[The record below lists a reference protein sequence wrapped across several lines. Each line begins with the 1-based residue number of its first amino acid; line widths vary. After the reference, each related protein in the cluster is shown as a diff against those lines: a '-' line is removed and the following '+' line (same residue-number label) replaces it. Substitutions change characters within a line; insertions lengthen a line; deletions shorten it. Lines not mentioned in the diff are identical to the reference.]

1 MAQTPKLQVTELDFD
16 DIKNNLKTYM
26 KNQTEFSDYNF
37 EGSGLSHLIDLLAYN
52 THYLAMNANM
62 AINETFL
69 DTATLRS
76 SVVSHAKT
84 LGYTPRSAR
93 APVAYLDITLNVT
106 NRSTATISKGTKF
119 TTQVSG
125 SSYGFIVNED
135 VTTIPS
141 NGILRFSNLPVYEG
155 TLVTTKY
162 TVDSSDAEKRYIIN
176 DTRADTT
183 TLKVSVQNSASDTT
197 TEVYELAT
205 DITQVTA
212 TSRSYFLQEVEDGK
226 FEVYFGDDVVG
237 KKLSDGNIVILE
249 YIVTNMTEANG
260 ASQFSGTSIDGVTN
274 ITIATLVAAR
284 GGAEPESTE
293 SIRYNAPLDFAS
305 QGRAVT
311 TEDYKL
317 LVPQVYADAKSVQV
331 WGGEDNDP
339 PIYGQVYIAMKT
351 NSGITLTQA
360 QKDSIAR
367 SLDRY
372 NVASVRPTFV
382 DPNITKLRLTVNF
395 KYDSKS
401 TTKSTGDLETL
412 VRTTIS
418 DYNSSDLDKFDV
430 VFRHSK
436 LTRLIDATDPS
447 ILSNI
452 TTVRMVNSFIPDL
465 NETSKYTIKFNN
477 KLHYPLENYISTS
490 RPISHPTGVEVL
502 DSTGFTISGY
512 DDTMYL
518 EDSGNGY
525 IRMYFLTGG
534 TTKTYVSNNVG
545 TVNYENGE
553 VVLESLTVTG
563 SSNSDGTIDIITKPE
578 SNDVVSVR
586 NQLVEI
592 DLQNTIV
599 EGANDTI
606 TSGGSS
612 AGTNY
617 STSTSY

>member
-52 THYLAMNANM
+52 THYMAMNANM
-62 AINETFL
+62 AINEAFL

-93 APVAYLDITLNVT
+93 APVAYLDLTLNVT
-106 NRSTATISKGTKF
+106 NRSSATLSKGTKF

-125 SSYGFIVNED
+125 SSYGFVVNED

-141 NGILRFSNLPVYEG
+141 NGILRFSNIPVYEG

-183 TLKVSVQNSASDTT
+183 TLKVSVQNSASDAT

-226 FEVYFGDDVVG
+226 FEVYFGDDVIG

-260 ASQFSGTSIDGVTN
+260 ASRFSGTSIDGVTN

-418 DYNSSDLDKFDV
+418 NYNSSDLDKFDV

-465 NETSKYTIKFNN
+465 DETSKYTIKFNN
-477 KLHYPLENYISTS
+477 KLHYPLESYISTS

-518 EDSGNGY
+518 EDSGNGF

-545 TVNYENGE
+545 TVNYETGE
-553 VVLESLTVTG
+553 VVLESLTITG
-563 SSNSDGTIDIITKPE
+563 TSNSDGTIDIITKPE

-599 EGANDTI
+599 EGVNDTI